1 MGSSKSLFEQA
12 RHLGV
17 FLKEFPLN
25 NDGSQLLQNK
35 KLTAAKNKVGTHSA
49 RRRTDYYKRSF
60 KRLTL
65 YCNFLAVVE
74 KMNSKPKILKQ
85 VEYESARRV
94 KVCFVI

>member
-49 RRRTDYYKRSF
+49 RRRTDYESSF
-60 KRLTL
+60 QRLM
-65 YCNFLAVVE
+65 FWG
-74 KMNSKPKILKQ
+74 
-85 VEYESARRV
+85 
-94 KVCFVI
+94 